1 MPTLIDKLRERRA
14 LRRLKLIDPVTQRF
28 EFCPVWANFLNP
40 PAPVQV
46 DTSVGTLVV
55 ETSVTPGSPVV
66 RERYR
71 CEYSFPFT
79 ADELVAFHPPA
90 VEVVHYNEL
99 AQVAARAVTAFV
111 AVVPDGRVVENEWGE
126 MQYDAYFFA
135 PADTTEAY
143 EVQMARVAG
152 VRMGLKELWGEMI
165 NFVEYIPKF
174 SERAAWE
181 TGEGLLRG
189 EWFAIRLTL
198 NIRDYELVRM

>member
-1 MPTLIDKLRERRA
+1 MPTLIDKLREARIQRW
-14 LRRLKLIDPVTQRF
+14 LKLTDPVTQRF

-55 ETSVTPGSPVV
+55 ATGVIPGSPDV
-66 RERYR
+66 REGGR

-79 ADELVAFHPPA
+79 ADELVAFHPPS
-90 VEVVHYNEL
+90 VVVAHYNEF
-99 AQVAARAVTAFV
+99 AQVAANVGVAFV

-135 PADTTEAY
+135 PADSSEAY

-181 TGEGLLRG
+181 SGEGLLRG